1 MAARA
6 GALGNCQLYVVIY
19 TCIQYTCIHVC
30 LYTSMC
36 VCNVQAFDH
45 QHQQKEK
52 SEGMHFTKMMMSFG

>member
-6 GALGNCQLYVVIY
+6 VALGNCQLYVVIY
-19 TCIQYTCIHVC
+19 TYIHVC